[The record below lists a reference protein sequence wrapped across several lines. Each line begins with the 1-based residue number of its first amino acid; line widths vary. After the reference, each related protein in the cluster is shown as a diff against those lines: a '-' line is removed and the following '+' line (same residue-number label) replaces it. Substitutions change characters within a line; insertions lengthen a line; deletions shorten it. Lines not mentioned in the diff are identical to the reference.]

1 MICVSVRRREIS
13 VKQQKKQQLIQDN
26 MDEPLEIP
34 IIGKA
39 SDVKLV
45 VYPQSSKAKVFKEDE
60 PYAGE
65 SRYQLVEGC
74 TYTYEFVDE
83 SSGRRCQF
91 ERENEI
97 VQFHRNTTNHACE
110 GTLTT
115 GIYVGHLTLNV
126 VDVHTKEHVGRVSM
140 EIRSIKSEYRS
151 DYRLMLDE
159 IAEYYTDLVLQQGSP
174 VTQQLE
180 IDQNCS
186 SQTLYQ
192 RFSFVR
198 SLIDSESFSEAIHK
212 IISNPVRKWTDANI
226 ERNIVGVKRLSR
238 NNIRQIASGTDRIHL
253 PAGIR
258 SGLPETLTSVPRNI
272 NVEYKRDTTDNQEN
286 QFVKFVLRS
295 FVNFCSDIKGFTN
308 ANEQLKAEA
317 NQTLEQ
323 LYSHL
328 DNQFFRQI
336 SLPTHL
342 NMNSPVLQ
350 RKEGYRE
357 VLQAWLLFDLAAR
370 LNWTGGD
377 DVYDAGKK
385 NVATLYEY
393 WLFFKLLE
401 LVSEFF
407 NIEPRAKQDLV
418 KIDEN
423 GINLN
428 LKQGKTQMVSG
439 RQETFSRILN
449 VEFYYNRSF
458 GRVKEDDDPI
468 HKAGSWTMTMRP
480 DYTLSLWPGHISR
493 EEAEKQELITHIH
506 FDAKYRLNKVLL
518 EDKDL
523 DKNITE
529 ELDKEKQDQE
539 LRIYKRGDLLKMH
552 AYKDAIRRTSG
563 AYVLYPG
570 TENKELRGFHEI
582 VPGLGAF
589 SIRPGHWQEDS
600 IYLKQFLAEVKAHLL
615 DRTSDRE
622 KLSYYEY
629 DIHKE
634 ENPSMMM
641 ESLPE
646 PYGENRDFIPDETYV
661 LLGYYKNQEHLDW
674 ILKNNLYNGRAG
686 IRKGSIHI
694 NKEIVSAKYLLLH
707 TQSGESHLYKLKVN
721 GPRVFD
727 YNELAKLDYPFSDDE
742 ESQDYIYLMFEI
754 NSKGL
759 ESEFEH
765 YEWDSLN
772 IPSLSGKN
780 RFRLSAIKLTKLI
793 KSAK

>member
-1 MICVSVRRREIS
+1 MA
-13 VKQQKKQQLIQDN
+13 DY
-26 MDEPLEIP
+26 LEIP

-45 VYPQSSKAKVFKEDE
+45 VYPQSSKAKVFNEDK

-74 TYTYEFVDE
+74 TYTYEFVGE
-83 SSGRRCQF
+83 SSSRRYQF

-97 VQFHRNTTNHACE
+97 VQFHRNTKSHTCE

-126 VDVHTKEHVGRVSM
+126 VDVVTKEQVGRVSM
-140 EIRSIKSEYRS
+140 EIRSIKSDYHH

-198 SLIDSESFSEAIHK
+198 SLIDSEAFSEAIHK

-226 ERNIVGVKRLSR
+226 ERNIVGVRRLSR
-238 NNIRQIASGTDRIHL
+238 NNIRQIVSGTDRIHL
-253 PAGIR
+253 PAGLR
-258 SGLPETLTSVPRNI
+258 SGLPESLTSVPRNI
-272 NVEYKRDTTDNQEN
+272 DVEYKRDTTDNQEN

-295 FVNFCSDIKGFTN
+295 FVNFCSDIKDFTN

-317 NQTLEQ
+317 DQTLEQ
-323 LYSHL
+323 LYSHR

-336 SLPTHL
+336 SLPSHL

-385 NVATLYEY
+385 NVAMLYEY

-407 NIEPRAKQDLV
+407 HIEPQAKQDLV
-418 KIDEN
+418 KTDEN

-428 LKQGKTQMVSG
+428 LKQGKMQMVRG
-439 RQETFSRILN
+439 QQETFSRILN

-458 GRVKEDDDPI
+458 ERLKEDNDPI

-493 EEAEKQELITHIH
+493 EEAERQELITHIH

-539 LRIYKRGDLLKMH
+539 LRIYKHGDLLKMH

-570 TENKELRGFHEI
+570 TDKRDPMRGFHEI

-600 IYLKQFLAEVKAHLL
+600 VYLKQFLAEVKAHLL

-634 ENPSMMM
+634 GNPSMMM

-646 PYGENRDFIPDETYV
+646 AEGENRDFIPDETSVIIAPYRD
-661 LLGYYKNQEHLDW
+661 QRHLDW
-674 ILKNNLYNGRAG
+674 ILNNHFYNMRAGDANGSVQLNNDVINARYVLLHDGKHSNRLIRIAKGGPKVYTRAQLVLMGYPQYLKKDGTIDAEKEQNEADRIYLVFELFKNNSAE
-686 IRKGSIHI
+686 
-694 NKEIVSAKYLLLH
+694 KEL
-707 TQSGESHLYKLKVN
+707 
-721 GPRVFD
+721 
-727 YNELAKLDYPFSDDE
+727 
-742 ESQDYIYLMFEI
+742 QDYT
-754 NSKGL
+754 
-759 ESEFEH
+759 
-765 YEWDSLN
+765 WDMNRVL
-772 IPSLSGKN
+772 PSQKMKTLSY
-780 RFRLSAIKLTKLI
+780 AEKLVKLI
-793 KSAK
+793 KLSRY

>member
-1 MICVSVRRREIS
+1 M
-13 VKQQKKQQLIQDN
+13 LDH
-26 MDEPLEIP
+26 LEIP

-39 SDVKLV
+39 SNVKLV
-45 VYPQSSKAKVFKEDE
+45 VYPQSSKAKVFKEDK

-74 TYTYEFVDE
+74 TYTYEFVGE
-83 SSGRRCQF
+83 SSSHRCQF

-97 VQFHRNTTNHACE
+97 VQFHRNTTSHACE

-126 VDVHTKEHVGRVSM
+126 VDVDTKEQVGHVGM
-140 EIRSIKSEYRS
+140 EIRSIKSDYHH

-198 SLIDSESFSEAIHK
+198 SLIDSEAFSEAIHK

-226 ERNIVGVKRLSR
+226 ERNIVGVRRLSH
-238 NNIRQIASGTDRIHL
+238 NNIRQIASGTERIHL
-253 PAGIR
+253 PAR
-258 SGLPETLTSVPRNI
+258 LQSGLPESLTSVPRNI
-272 NVEYKRDTTDNQEN
+272 DVEYKRDTTDNQEN

-317 NQTLEQ
+317 DQTLEQ
-323 LYSHL
+323 FYGYL

-336 SLPTHL
+336 SLPSHL

-407 NIEPRAKQDLV
+407 HIEPQAKSELV
-418 KIDEN
+418 QMDN
-423 GINLN
+423 DGINLS
-428 LKQGKTQMVSG
+428 LKQGKMRMVSG

-449 VEFYYNRSF
+449 VAFYYNRSF
-458 GRVKEDDDPI
+458 NKVAKEKDPI
-468 HKAGSWTMTMRP
+468 HSAGSWTMTMRP
-480 DYTLSLWPGHISR
+480 DYTLSLWPGEIT
-493 EEAEKQELITHIH
+493 EQEAERQELVTHIH
-506 FDAKYRLNKVLL
+506 FDAKYRLDRVLL
-518 EDKDL
+518 EDKDAGL
-523 DKNITE
+523 DI
-529 ELDKEKQDQE
+529 DKELAEEKQEQE
-539 LRIYKRGDLLKMH
+539 MKIYKRGDLLKMH

-600 IYLKQFLAEVKAHLL
+600 VYLKQFLAEVKAHLL

-634 ENPSMMM
+634 EKLSMMM

-661 LLGYYKNQEHLDW
+661 LLGYYKNQDHLDW
-674 ILKNNLYNGRAG
+674 ILKNNVYNGRAG

-694 NKEIVSAKYLLLH
+694 NKEIASAKYLLLH

-727 YNELAKLDYPFSDDE
+727 YNELAKLDYPFSNDE
-742 ESQDYIYLMFEI
+742 KSLDYIYLMFEI

-759 ESEFEH
+759 EPELMH
-765 YEWDSLN
+765 YEWNSSS
-772 IPSLSGKN
+772 IPVLSKTN
-780 RFRLSAIKLTKLI
+780 RFRVSAIKLTELMKF
-793 KSAK
+793 AKKN

>member
-26 MDEPLEIP
+26 MNEPLEIP

-74 TYTYEFVDE
+74 TYTYEFVGE

-295 FVNFCSDIKGFTN
+295 FVNFCSDIKSFTN

-674 ILKNNLYNGRAG
+674 ILKNYLYNGRAG

-780 RFRLSAIKLTKLI
+780 RFRISAIKLTKLI
-793 KSAK
+793 KLAK

>member
-1 MICVSVRRREIS
+1 M
-13 VKQQKKQQLIQDN
+13 LDH
-26 MDEPLEIP
+26 LEIP

-39 SDVKLV
+39 SNVKLV
-45 VYPQSSKAKVFKEDE
+45 VYPQSSKAKVFKEDK

-74 TYTYEFVDE
+74 TYTYEFVGE
-83 SSGRRCQF
+83 SSSHRCQF

-97 VQFHRNTTNHACE
+97 VQFHRNTTSHACE

-126 VDVHTKEHVGRVSM
+126 VDVDTKEQVGHVGM
-140 EIRSIKSEYRS
+140 EIRSIKSDYHH

-180 IDQNCS
+180 IDQNSS

-198 SLIDSESFSEAIHK
+198 SLIDSEAFSEAIHK

-226 ERNIVGVKRLSR
+226 ERSIVGVRRLSR

-253 PAGIR
+253 PAGLR
-258 SGLPETLTSVPRNI
+258 SGLPESLTSVPRNI
-272 NVEYKRDTTDNQEN
+272 DVEYKRDTTDNQEN

-317 NQTLEQ
+317 DQTLEQ
-323 LYSHL
+323 FYGYL

-336 SLPTHL
+336 SLPSHL

-407 NIEPRAKQDLV
+407 HIEPQAKSELV
-418 KIDEN
+418 QMDN
-423 GINLN
+423 DGINLS
-428 LKQGKTQMVSG
+428 LKQGKMRMVSG

-449 VEFYYNRSF
+449 VAFYYNRSF
-458 GRVKEDDDPI
+458 NKVAKEKDPI
-468 HKAGSWTMTMRP
+468 HSAGSWTMTMRP
-480 DYTLSLWPGHISR
+480 DYTLSLWPGEIT
-493 EEAEKQELITHIH
+493 EQEAERQELVTHIH
-506 FDAKYRLNKVLL
+506 FDAKYRLDRVLL
-518 EDKDL
+518 EDKDAGL
-523 DKNITE
+523 DI
-529 ELDKEKQDQE
+529 DKELAEEKQEQE
-539 LRIYKRGDLLKMH
+539 MKIYKRGDLLKMH

-600 IYLKQFLAEVKAHLL
+600 VYLKQFLAEVKAHLL

-634 ENPSMMM
+634 EKLSMMM

-661 LLGYYKNQEHLDW
+661 LLGYYKNQDHLDW
-674 ILKNNLYNGRAG
+674 ILKNNVYNGRAG

-694 NKEIVSAKYLLLH
+694 NKEIASAKYLLLH

-727 YNELAKLDYPFSDDE
+727 YNELAKLDYPFSNDE
-742 ESQDYIYLMFEI
+742 KSLDYIYLMFEI

-759 ESEFEH
+759 EPELMH
-765 YEWDSLN
+765 YEWNSSS
-772 IPSLSGKN
+772 IPVLSKTN
-780 RFRLSAIKLTKLI
+780 RFRVSAIKLTELMKF
-793 KSAK
+793 AKKN

>member
-1 MICVSVRRREIS
+1 MAEY
-13 VKQQKKQQLIQDN
+13 
-26 MDEPLEIP
+26 LEIP

-39 SDVKLV
+39 SNVKLV
-45 VYPQSSKAKVFKEDE
+45 VYPQSSKAKVFKEDK

-74 TYTYEFVDE
+74 TYTYEFVGE
-83 SSGRRCQF
+83 SSSRRCQF

-97 VQFHRNTTNHACE
+97 VQFHRNTTSHACE

-126 VDVHTKEHVGRVSM
+126 VDVDTKEQVGHVSM
-140 EIRSIKSEYRS
+140 EIRSIKSDYHH

-198 SLIDSESFSEAIHK
+198 SLIESEAFSEAIHK
-212 IISNPVRKWTDANI
+212 IISNPARKWTDANI
-226 ERNIVGVKRLSR
+226 ERSIVGVRRLSR

-253 PAGIR
+253 PAGLR
-258 SGLPETLTSVPRNI
+258 SGLPESLTSVPRNI
-272 NVEYKRDTTDNQEN
+272 DVEYKRDTTDNQEN

-317 NQTLEQ
+317 DQTLEQ
-323 LYSHL
+323 LYGYL

-407 NIEPRAKQDLV
+407 HIEPQAKSELV
-418 KIDEN
+418 QMDN
-423 GINLN
+423 DGINLS
-428 LKQGKTQMVSG
+428 LKQGKMRMVSG
-439 RQETFSRILN
+439 RQETFSRMLN
-449 VEFYYNRSF
+449 VAFYYNRSF
-458 GRVKEDDDPI
+458 NKVAKEKDPI
-468 HKAGSWTMTMRP
+468 HSAGSWTMTMRP
-480 DYTLSLWPGHISR
+480 DYTLSLWPGEIT
-493 EEAEKQELITHIH
+493 EQEAERQELVTHIH
-506 FDAKYRLNKVLL
+506 FDAKYRLDRVLL
-518 EDKDL
+518 EDKDAGL
-523 DKNITE
+523 DI
-529 ELDKEKQDQE
+529 DKELAEEKQEQE
-539 LRIYKRGDLLKMH
+539 MKIYKRGDLLKMH

-570 TENKELRGFHEI
+570 EKNKELRGFHEI

-589 SIRPGHWQEDS
+589 SIRPGHWKEDS

-629 DIHKE
+629 DIHLKP
-634 ENPSMMM
+634 NKTMMM

-646 PYGENRDFIPDETYV
+646 AEGENRDFLPDETSVIIAPYRD
-661 LLGYYKNQEHLDW
+661 QRHLDW
-674 ILKNNLYNGRAG
+674 ILNNHFYNMRAGDVNGSVQLNNDVINARYVLLHDGKHSNRLIRIVKGGPKVYTRTQLLLMGYPQYLKKDGTIDTEKEQNEADRIYLVFELFKNNNVE
-686 IRKGSIHI
+686 
-694 NKEIVSAKYLLLH
+694 KELQEYAWDMNRVLPSQKMKSLPYA
-707 TQSGESHLYKLKVN
+707 EKLV
-721 GPRVFD
+721 
-727 YNELAKLDYPFSDDE
+727 
-742 ESQDYIYLMFEI
+742 
-754 NSKGL
+754 
-759 ESEFEH
+759 
-765 YEWDSLN
+765 
-772 IPSLSGKN
+772 
-780 RFRLSAIKLTKLI
+780 KLI
-793 KSAK
+793 KLSRS

>member
-1 MICVSVRRREIS
+1 M
-13 VKQQKKQQLIQDN
+13 LDH
-26 MDEPLEIP
+26 LEIP
-34 IIGKA
+34 ITGKA
-39 SDVKLV
+39 SNLKLV
-45 VYPQSSKAKVFKEDE
+45 VYPQSSKAKVFEEDK

-74 TYTYEFVDE
+74 TYTYEFVGE
-83 SSGRRCQF
+83 SNSHRCQF
-91 ERENEI
+91 EKESEI
-97 VQFHRNTTNHACE
+97 VQFHRNMISHACE

-115 GIYVGHLTLNV
+115 GIFVGHLTLNV
-126 VDVHTKEHVGRVSM
+126 VNVDTKEQVGRVSM
-140 EIRSIKSEYRS
+140 EIRSIKSDYHH
-151 DYRLMLDE
+151 DYRLMLNE

-198 SLIDSESFSEAIHK
+198 SLIDSEAFSEAIHK

-226 ERNIVGVKRLSR
+226 ERSIVGVRRLSR
-238 NNIRQIASGTDRIHL
+238 NNIRQIASRTDRIHL
-253 PAGIR
+253 PAGLR
-258 SGLPETLTSVPRNI
+258 SGLPESLTSVPRNI
-272 NVEYKRDTTDNQEN
+272 DVEYKRDTTDNQEN
-286 QFVKFVLRS
+286 QFVKFVLRT

-317 NQTLEQ
+317 DQTLEQ

-393 WLFFKLLE
+393 WLFFKLME

-407 NIEPRAKQDLV
+407 HIDSKAKHELV
-418 KIDEN
+418 QMDN
-423 GINLN
+423 DGINLN
-428 LKQGKTQMVSG
+428 LKQGKMRMVSG

-449 VEFYYNRSF
+449 VAFYYNRSF
-458 GRVKEDDDPI
+458 SRMANDKDPI
-468 HKAGSWTMTMRP
+468 HSAGSWTMTMRP
-480 DYTLSLWPGHISR
+480 DYTLSLWPGEIT
-493 EEAEKQELITHIH
+493 EIEAERQELVTHIH
-506 FDAKYRLNKVLL
+506 FDAKYRLDKVLL
-518 EDKDL
+518 EDKDAGS
-523 DKNITE
+523 DI
-529 ELDKEKQDQE
+529 DKELAEEKQEQE
-539 LRIYKRGDLLKMH
+539 MKIYKRGDLLKMH

-570 TENKELRGFHEI
+570 EKNKELRGFHEI

-600 IYLKQFLAEVKAHLL
+600 VYLKQFLAEVKAHLL

-629 DIHKE
+629 DIHRE
-634 ENPSMMM
+634 ESTSMVMDNM
-641 ESLPE
+641 PE
-646 PYGENRDFIPDETYV
+646 PVGENRDFLPDETYV
-661 LLGYYKNQEHLDW
+661 IVAYFKNQEHLDW
-674 ILKNNLYNGRAG
+674 ILEHHLYNMRAG
-686 IRKGSIHI
+686 DDKGSVELD
-694 NKEIVSAKYLLLH
+694 KELMNARYLLLH
-707 TQSGESHLYKLKVN
+707 SNKEVRSLIRIKKK
-721 GPRVFD
+721 GPKIFTRKQ
-727 YNELAKLDYPFSDDE
+727 LIKMGYPTYMKGGVIDNWRE
-742 ESQDYIYLMFEI
+742 EQEKDRIYLLFELFQDNDVEKELRNYRWKPEQFSHTQKPYVAPLVSI
-754 NSKGL
+754 LKK
-759 ESEFEH
+759 
-765 YEWDSLN
+765 SL
-772 IPSLSGKN
+772 
-780 RFRLSAIKLTKLI
+780 
-793 KSAK
+793 